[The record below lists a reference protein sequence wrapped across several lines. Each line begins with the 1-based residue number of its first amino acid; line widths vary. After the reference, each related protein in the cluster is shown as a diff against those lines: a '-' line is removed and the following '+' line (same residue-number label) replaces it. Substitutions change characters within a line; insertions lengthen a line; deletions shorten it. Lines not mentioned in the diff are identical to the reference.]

1 MPENTDPWVSCS
13 NFTVSILNPRVCKF
27 KFSVGQE
34 SMGTDL
40 RVCIWEKIGSNK
52 NPSLSVL
59 MSPSL
64 FLVIWCCSTDYCSS
78 VQNILD
84 FH

>member
-27 KFSVGQE
+27 KFLIGQE

-64 FLVIWCCSTDYCSS
+64 IFGPT
-78 VQNILD
+78 VQKRVKSKCICN
-84 FH
+84 

>member
-34 SMGTDL
+34 SMGTDQS
-40 RVCIWEKIGSNK
+40 CAE
-52 NPSLSVL
+52 
-59 MSPSL
+59 L
-64 FLVIWCCSTDYCSS
+64 FLDK
-78 VQNILD
+78 L
-84 FH
+84 